1 MATKYNIT
9 SRYKLDATGITAS
22 RIPIDVSTY
31 TTYFVKEGDTLE
43 SIASRYL
50 GNQRRFW
57 EIADLNPQ
65 IQFPLDIK
73 VGDVIRLP
81 A

>member
-1 MATKYNIT
+1 MSTYDLS
-9 SRYKLDATGITAS
+9 SRYRMNDNGITADRVELTTGS
-22 RIPIDVSTY
+22 Y
-31 TTYFVKEGDTLE
+31 TSYMVTEGDTLE
-43 SIASRYL
+43 ALAAKYL

-65 IQFPLDIK
+65 IQFPWDIS

-81 A
+81 L

>member
-1 MATKYNIT
+1 MAANYDVT
-9 SRYKLDATGITAS
+9 SRYKMDANGITAS
-22 RIPIDVSTY
+22 RVPIVTTKY
-31 TTYFVKEGDTLE
+31 TTYFIKGGDTLE
-43 SIASRYL
+43 SLAARYL

-65 IQFPLDIK
+65 IQFPWDLS